1 LPNGILLLI
10 VKENMT
16 IPIRAKELIGKKIDS
31 TEENKVKLE
40 RPINTDVSIMYL
52 FLELSIPIKFI
63 TL

>member
-1 LPNGILLLI
+1 MI
-10 VKENMT
+10 

-40 RPINTDVSIMYL
+40 RPINTEVSIIYL
-52 FLELSIPIKFI
+52 FLELSIPIRFI

>member
-10 VKENMT
+10 IKENMI

-40 RPINTDVSIMYL
+40 RPINTEVSIIYL
-52 FLELSIPIKFI
+52 FLELSIPIRFI